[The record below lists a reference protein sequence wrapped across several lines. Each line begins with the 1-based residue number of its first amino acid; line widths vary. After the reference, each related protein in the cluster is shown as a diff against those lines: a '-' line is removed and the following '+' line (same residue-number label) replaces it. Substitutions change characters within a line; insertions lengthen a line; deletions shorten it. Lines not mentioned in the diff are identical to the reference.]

1 MKVCSVLKYTIDNTY
16 DLTKLV
22 KMPPKRD
29 AKIHSNQADSNSS
42 SSNEDGEFVDGR
54 KNPTVKL
61 FCHTRF
67 TGHADCISGVIR
79 KFDELQKLW
88 D

>member
-29 AKIHSNQADSNSS
+29 AKVHSNQADSNSS

-79 KFDELQKLW
+79 MFDELQKLW